1 MMRNYLLSETFGE
14 PLLAALNIFSNP
26 LSVSLKSEFETPPT
40 NLSVLISSLSPLA
53 CENSR
58 SSRGPSFEERGET
71 AVFAGYVPVNSYI
84 VDNKKRFLTF
94 AGISNTSNQS
104 LLLLHK
110 RSWILSICIIC
121 SNRMTWGVI
130 EEMLYIL
137 YDMIEKISK
146 SLYYLYFLKRV
157 FEWQKSYS
165 LCTFYIYY
173 IDNTVLG
180 VTTESKENKN
190 GLLLM

>member
-1 MMRNYLLSETFGE
+1 MRNYLLSETFGE

-26 LSVSLKSEFETPPT
+26 LSVTLKFEFETPPT

-84 VDNKKRFLTF
+84 VDNRKRFLTF
-94 AGISNTSNQS
+94 AGISDTSNQS

-110 RSWILSICIIC
+110 RSWIPSISFIC

-137 YDMIEKISK
+137 LDMIEKIIK
-146 SLYYLYFLKRV
+146 SLYLYFLKRV
-157 FEWQKSYS
+157 FGWQKSYNSWSVRPKQVFECS
-165 LCTFYIYY
+165 LT
-173 IDNTVLG
+173 NA
-180 VTTESKENKN
+180 ES
-190 GLLLM
+190 LSRVH

>member
-1 MMRNYLLSETFGE
+1 MRNYLLSETVGE
-14 PLLAALNIFSNP
+14 PLLAALNIFRDP
-26 LSVSLKSEFETPPT
+26 LSVSLKFEFETPPT

-110 RSWILSICIIC
+110 RS
-121 SNRMTWGVI
+121 
-130 EEMLYIL
+130 
-137 YDMIEKISK
+137 
-146 SLYYLYFLKRV
+146 
-157 FEWQKSYS
+157 
-165 LCTFYIYY
+165 
-173 IDNTVLG
+173 
-180 VTTESKENKN
+180 
-190 GLLLM
+190 

>member
-1 MMRNYLLSETFGE
+1 MRNYLLSETFGE

-26 LSVSLKSEFETPPT
+26 LSVSLKFEFETPPT

-84 VDNKKRFLTF
+84 VDNRKRFLTF

-110 RSWILSICIIC
+110 RSWIPSISFIC

-137 YDMIEKISK
+137 LDMIEKIIK

-157 FEWQKSYS
+157 FGWQKSYS
-165 LCTFYIYY
+165 LCMF
-173 IDNTVLG
+173 
-180 VTTESKENKN
+180 
-190 GLLLM
+190 

>member
-1 MMRNYLLSETFGE
+1 MRNYLLSETFGE

-84 VDNKKRFLTF
+84 VDNRKRFLTLVSV
-94 AGISNTSNQS
+94 IHPIN
-104 LLLLHK
+104 
-110 RSWILSICIIC
+110 RC
-121 SNRMTWGVI
+121 SCYTKDPEFPR
-130 EEMLYIL
+130 
-137 YDMIEKISK
+137 
-146 SLYYLYFLKRV
+146 
-157 FEWQKSYS
+157 
-165 LCTFYIYY
+165 
-173 IDNTVLG
+173 
-180 VTTESKENKN
+180 
-190 GLLLM
+190 